1 MHGKLRIKRTI
12 RVPAVSNK
20 LADIS
25 PYDYCWRIH
34 GQKPIKGSTQP
45 RYVDVCIAPHNCF
58 LI

>member
-1 MHGKLRIKRTI
+1 MKRTI
-12 RVPAVSNK
+12 RVPAASNK

-34 GQKPIKGSTQP
+34 GQKPIKGSTKP
-45 RYVDVCIAPHNCF
+45 RYVDVFIAPHNCF